1 MYRDRDLGVSKL
13 RPRATGGTGL
23 TDGCDVPRLI
33 PQRMPRVGSVAAE
46 EREIHCE
53 ANCGG

>member
-53 ANCGG
+53 ANYGG